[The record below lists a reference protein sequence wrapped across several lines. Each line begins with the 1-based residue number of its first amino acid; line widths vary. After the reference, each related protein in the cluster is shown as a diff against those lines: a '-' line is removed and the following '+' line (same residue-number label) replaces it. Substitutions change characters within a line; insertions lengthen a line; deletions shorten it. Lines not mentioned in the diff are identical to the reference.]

1 MRPRGRTSRSVAG
14 VPEVSGAAPQT
25 LAEIPPSRIA
35 GCGLAALALV
45 IGVWY
50 ASFGLSL
57 FINLSLATH
66 RWIVASGD
74 PDFWLDADT
83 FRAAGAVMAL
93 LAFGLGIFTIRAAGH
108 TFISRYE
115 PPTSLAAADGPGG
128 RRQRAA
134 RAGRAHRRG
143 ADALAGRFLCRRLRD
158 LCGALGHRQA
168 AGRESSRVDSPILQ
182 PPSVRIPP
190 TLGANFARARI
201 LRFTD
206 A

>member
-1 MRPRGRTSRSVAG
+1 

-57 FINLSLATH
+57 FVNLSLATH

-115 PPTSLAAADGPGG
+115 PRRHWLRLMGLAAVVNVL
-128 RRQRAA
+128 
-134 RAGRAHRRG
+134 RG
-143 ADALAGRFLCRRLRD
+143 LAELIG
-158 LCGALGHRQA
+158 GALTPWRVGSFA
-168 AGRESSRVDSPILQ
+168 AVCLIYAALWVIDR
-182 PPSVRIPP
+182 PP
-190 TLGANFARARI
+190 AR
-201 LRFTD
+201 D
-206 A
+206 